1 MDPEAFSKKL
11 VSLQS
16 SMLHFAYSLTANRDD
31 AYDLLQD
38 TTLKALDNRDKYID
52 NTNFKGWVFT
62 IMRNIFINN
71 YRRVVRNQTVVDQS
85 DDLHL
90 LNVVQ
95 DSGLD
100 TPEGVFAM
108 HEINKCINS
117 FNAEYREPFS
127 LDFATPKPSRK
138 HTPPCFFYTRAKPK
152 PTSALAPSG
161 ASEKDICRNPYAQ
174 SLRQQK
180 LCRGLSP
187 LSMSRAFCQVSP
199 PQTSEKL

>member
-16 SMLHFAYSLTANRDD
+16 SLLHFAYTLTSNRDD

-38 TTLKALDNRDKYID
+38 TTLKALDNQDKYID

-71 YRRVVRNQTVVDQS
+71 YRRVVRNQTVVDKS

-127 LDFATPKPSRK
+127 LFVSGYKYHEIAEKMSLPLGTVKSRIFFARK
-138 HTPPCFFYTRAKPK
+138 KLQM
-152 PTSALAPSG
+152 SL
-161 ASEKDICRNPYAQ
+161 KDYR
-174 SLRQQK
+174 
-180 LCRGLSP
+180 
-187 LSMSRAFCQVSP
+187 
-199 PQTSEKL
+199 